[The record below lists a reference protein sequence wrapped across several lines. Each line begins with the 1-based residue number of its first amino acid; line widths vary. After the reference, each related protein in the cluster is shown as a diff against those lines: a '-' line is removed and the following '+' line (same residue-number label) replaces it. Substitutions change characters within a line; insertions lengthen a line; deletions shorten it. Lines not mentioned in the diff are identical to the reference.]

1 MKQIQTQ
8 NQKNL
13 SKINFGI
20 SKKEEIKDS
29 IRNLEKIRHLDN
41 EEPIKQ
47 ALRYIFA
54 LIGLK
59 ADQIPGDVEKIVLIN
74 FIKDNYQNNC
84 PSELKIAFELA
95 IKGEFEADLNHYG
108 SFSALYLSKI
118 FNNYLDY
125 RRNIVLEM
133 QREEEEIQKKKRE
146 EYENRPEVIEKRK
159 KDFDKNVL
167 LALFNA
173 YKEDG
178 ILDTGL
184 IPCSIVYKSLKER
197 HGLFDLSQEEKQKI
211 LNEAKRATEREVNH
225 RLTRYGSRQD
235 DDFRRLVKNALKFE
249 ETKKQMKTKKVH
261 FIAIKYLFDSIIKEK
276 KDFKKLLN
284 L

>member
-211 LNEAKRATEREVNH
+211 LNEAKT
-225 RLTRYGSRQD
+225 LD
-235 DDFRRLVKNALKFE
+235 DLPTHNEAFLSAMKRIMDSLLQQPPKMRVQHA
-249 ETKKQMKTKKVH
+249 ETL
-261 FIAIKYLFDSIIKEK
+261 IANLESII
-276 KDFKKLLN
+276 DQALSGLPDSQGRRM
-284 L
+284 

>member
-1 MKQIQTQ
+1 M
-8 NQKNL
+8 
-13 SKINFGI
+13 
-20 SKKEEIKDS
+20 
-29 IRNLEKIRHLDN
+29 
-41 EEPIKQ
+41 
-47 ALRYIFA
+47 
-54 LIGLK
+54 K

-125 RRNIVLEM
+125 RRNIILEM